1 METSNSPDRPG
12 ASCRDPAEGRASD
25 DPCLTQLRQL
35 STIFDALN
43 AVVYVA
49 DMETYELLFLN
60 AYSQGLFGPEGQGH
74 PCFRVL
80 QAGQT
85 SPCAFCT
92 NDRLVRDGRPQPP
105 YVWEFQNTV
114 TGRWFQCID
123 RAIEWTDG
131 RLVRMEIAVDI
142 TERKGT
148 EEFRERYLQT
158 ISHDLRTPLT
168 IISSHAQL
176 LRRRL
181 QQRDLGAFEG
191 RCLDAI
197 LSGASRMNTMIR
209 DLVDSARLEGGHLQ
223 LRTEAVALGPFLA
236 ELLERVAS
244 VLDVQRLHVDATPD
258 LPPAHVDPERLERI
272 LLNLLSNALTYS
284 AAGSPVR
291 VTASSGSDGVVVSV
305 ADQGRGI
312 APDDLPHIFE
322 RFYRGTGGH
331 TGEGVGLGLYIT
343 RMLVEAHGGRIWVD
357 SRPAQGTT
365 FSFTLPVA

>member
-1 METSNSPDRPG
+1 MATSNSPDRPG
-12 ASCRDPAEGRASD
+12 SCRRDRAEPKAPD

-60 AYSQGLFGPEGQGH
+60 SYSQGLFGPEGLGH
-74 PCFRVL
+74 PCFQVL
-80 QAGQT
+80 QTGQT
-85 SPCAFCT
+85 SPCTFCT
-92 NDRLVRDGRPQPP
+92 NDRLVRDGAPQPP

-142 TERKGT
+142 TERKRN
-148 EEFRERYLQT
+148 EQFRDRYLHT

-168 IISSHAQL
+168 IVSSHAQL
-176 LRRRL
+176 LRQRL
-181 QQRDLGAFEG
+181 EQGGLGAFEE
-191 RCLDAI
+191 RCLDGI
-197 LSGASRMNTMIR
+197 LTGASRMNIMIR

-223 LRTEAVALGPFLA
+223 LRREAVALGPFLA
-236 ELLERVAS
+236 ELLGRVAS
-244 VLDVQRLHVDATPD
+244 VLDVQRLQVDTAPD
-258 LPPAHVDPERLERI
+258 LPPTHVDPERLERI
-272 LLNLLSNALTYS
+272 LINLLSNALTYS
-284 AAGSPVR
+284 PAGSPVR
-291 VTASSGSDGVVVSV
+291 VTASGRGDGVVVSV

-322 RFYRGTGGH
+322 RFYRGTGGR

-357 SRPAQGTT
+357 SRPAQGST
-365 FSFTLPVA
+365 FSFTLPAA